1 MGPDRSHSKTDGGYL
16 TEVLIFPEMVRAGV
30 EQLAESRIKGLED
43 EQTVIVVFLAMQGF
57 LEMQR
62 LRGDSESVH

>member
-1 MGPDRSHSKTDGGYL
+1 MS
-16 TEVLIFPEMVRAGV
+16 EIVIFPEMIQAGV
-30 EQLAESRIKGLED
+30 EQLIECRQKKMKN